1 MFYLKN
7 DRHLKLLYGIAVL
20 IKKRTMICL
29 SMLFHCLPKRGQLGD
44 THVQVIYV
52 FRQRYVS
59 AILLSILL
67 LSRHSNRP
75 ITMVHP
81 TTMVTIV
88 MPKTIHRQTCPV
100 CFLRS
105 ILLLIFYNST
115 TFWYDLIC
123 LNWQSYGWNVTIKN
137 FRSIYNNF
145 YGIINF
151 RVFLIRCGRYKKVLH
166 VKAIRFTRQASMHLT
181 EEPKIL

>member
-1 MFYLKN
+1 MFSIISPSRDNLATRIFKSYTFL
-7 DRHLKLLYGIAVL
+7 
-20 IKKRTMICL
+20 
-29 SMLFHCLPKRGQLGD
+29 
-44 THVQVIYV
+44 
-52 FRQRYVS
+52 RQRCVS
-59 AILLSILL
+59 AFLLSILL

-100 CFLRS
+100 CFLCS

-145 YGIINF
+145 YGIKTFMGMRWRWRGLQSYNWAYKDLCI
-151 RVFLIRCGRYKKVLH
+151 ISYKKGLCH
-166 VKAIRFTRQASMHLT
+166 FTQSLFER
-181 EEPKIL
+181 ILISLYWLQLYSSDKFLLYYCI

>member
-1 MFYLKN
+1 MATRIFKSYTFL
-7 DRHLKLLYGIAVL
+7 
-20 IKKRTMICL
+20 
-29 SMLFHCLPKRGQLGD
+29 
-44 THVQVIYV
+44 
-52 FRQRYVS
+52 RQRCVS
-59 AILLSILL
+59 AFLLSILL

-100 CFLRS
+100 CFLCS
-105 ILLLIFYNST
+105 FLLLIFYNST

-137 FRSIYNNF
+137 FHSFYNNF
-145 YGIINF
+145 YVINDIWRVCNMFSALFIFVRFFCVTFALIFKLFFIITETF
-151 RVFLIRCGRYKKVLH
+151 IYFCKF
-166 VKAIRFTRQASMHLT
+166 KAACSAN
-181 EEPKIL
+181 K